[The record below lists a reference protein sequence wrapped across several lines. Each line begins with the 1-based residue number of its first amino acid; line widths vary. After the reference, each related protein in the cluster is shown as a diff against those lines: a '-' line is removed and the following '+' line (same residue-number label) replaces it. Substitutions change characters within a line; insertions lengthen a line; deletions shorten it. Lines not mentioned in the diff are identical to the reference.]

1 MRVIRGHQWSS
12 DAFSGTPRHSVAIS
26 KAAIMSGNHLRTSSA
41 CSEPRYVTK
50 PSLSILSNLHAEI
63 VSTVADRRSSV
74 RSPRSPAR
82 SHARS
87 HSDRTQIAIS
97 RMHLLWF
104 CRANLPN
111 MAPSRMTR
119 TSVVSGAL
127 PSAAAFAAAS
137 MASAVV
143 GSDTSRMVTTHC
155 PACRMYLRRYAI
167 RGHQQPSAAI
177 RRPSGVIRRPSRH
190 T

>member
-1 MRVIRGHQWSS
+1 MRVAISRNRWQSACTRWPPVRRPS
-12 DAFSGTPRHSVAIS
+12 SVAIS
-26 KAAIMSGNHLRTSSA
+26 MHSMAISEATIISGNHLRTSSA

-63 VSTVADRRSSV
+63 VSTVAERRSSV

-87 HSDRTQIAIS
+87 HPDRTQIALS

-104 CRANLPN
+104 VRANLPN

-127 PSAAAFAAAS
+127 PSAAALAAAS
-137 MASAVV
+137 MASAVA
-143 GSDTSRMVTTHC
+143 GSATSRMVTMHW
-155 PACRMYLRRYAI
+155 PACRMYLMRCAI
-167 RGHQQPSAAI
+167 RLHQ
-177 RRPSGVIRRPSRH
+177 
-190 T
+190 